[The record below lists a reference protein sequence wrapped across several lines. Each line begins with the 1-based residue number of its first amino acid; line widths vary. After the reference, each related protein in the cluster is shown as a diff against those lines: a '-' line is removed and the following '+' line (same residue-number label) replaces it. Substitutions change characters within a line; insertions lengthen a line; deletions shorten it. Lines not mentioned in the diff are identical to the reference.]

1 MRNDDVI
8 QSIRFIL
15 NINDKEIADI
25 VRLGGY
31 QPTRH
36 EIAHIFEGV
45 DEESHKRDTSDE
57 LMAHFLDGLI
67 YHKRGKS
74 DKHPQ
79 PPIQI
84 PVTNNM
90 ILKKLRVAFTLREED
105 MHDIINSVGFSV
117 SKPEMSALFRKEDHK
132 NYRECGDQMLRYFL
146 KGLAK
151 KYRGIE

>member
-1 MRNDDVI
+1 MTNLWLIFWMVL
-8 QSIRFIL
+8 FI
-15 NINDKEIADI
+15 
-25 VRLGGY
+25 
-31 QPTRH
+31 
-36 EIAHIFEGV
+36 
-45 DEESHKRDTSDE
+45 TS
-57 LMAHFLDGLI
+57 
-67 YHKRGKS
+67 KS
-74 DKHPQ
+74 EKHPQ

-90 ILKKLRVAFTLREED
+90 ILKKLRVAFTLREEA

-132 NYRECGDQMLRYFL
+132 NYRECGDQLLRYFL